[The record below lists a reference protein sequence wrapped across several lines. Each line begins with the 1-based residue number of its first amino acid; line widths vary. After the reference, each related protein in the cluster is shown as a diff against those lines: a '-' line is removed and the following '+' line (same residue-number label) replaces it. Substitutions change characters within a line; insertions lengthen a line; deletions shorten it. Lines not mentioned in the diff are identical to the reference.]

1 MLSQWNR
8 QGWLEMSLGPC
19 VGLKTHF
26 KFSLVEGGIKLIRY
40 VSIANNVIDDI
51 LPSLFYGRF
60 YYFVLYNNFYCSIET
75 PFPLFHS
82 CTKGNLHSESRK
94 HMAGFWRSYLKL
106 MADIDTNYGKTTRI
120 PNIPETG
127 TLLKHGTD
135 RKWEKII
142 LKTAIKSF
150 ESCRFF
156 WVVRLTANKQYFNLG
171 LISTI
176 YYHLAF
182 YAQLN
187 KVCEWKCRSL
197 LNYSQNCLK
206 GHLYI
211 ANHCL

>member
-120 PNIPETG
+120 PDIPETG

-135 RKWEKII
+135 QNENFGNKKKIFKKWQSNLLSRVDFFGSFGWRQTNNI
-142 LKTAIKSF
+142 LI
-150 ESCRFF
+150 
-156 WVVRLTANKQYFNLG
+156 
-171 LISTI
+171 
-176 YYHLAF
+176 
-182 YAQLN
+182 
-187 KVCEWKCRSL
+187 
-197 LNYSQNCLK
+197 
-206 GHLYI
+206 
-211 ANHCL
+211 